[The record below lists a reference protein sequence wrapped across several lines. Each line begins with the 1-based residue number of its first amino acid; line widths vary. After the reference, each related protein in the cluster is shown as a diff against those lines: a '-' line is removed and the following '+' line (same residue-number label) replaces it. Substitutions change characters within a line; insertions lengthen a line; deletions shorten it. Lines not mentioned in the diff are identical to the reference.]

1 MLAHRTSVQER
12 LQQYWVMAFGLAAL
26 VLVANFWIARNGAA
40 ANPYAVLLLIP
51 VAAAMMIL
59 PFKLGWSITVLTVI
73 AQLGQLYIHSPNQHA
88 MDMNHHYQAM
98 VYGQVFAMLLL
109 ALTLHV
115 LRRTIV
121 NQERAIKRLHERQ
134 VRDEQLVAIGTAAA
148 QFSHEIATPIQSIQ
162 LLLDEVATD
171 PAAVTEIQQQTQR
184 IHELLL
190 AWREVA
196 EAVREG
202 RQTRLS
208 IVELEQQLQDS
219 MMLVRPDVDF
229 VWQRGVVQQ
238 EQIIAD
244 HTLVPALLSL
254 LHNAADSCQGNPVI
268 VRSEI
273 FRNNWQLSMIND
285 ADAPSIPAEQLGQSI
300 QKSARGFGIGA
311 MLSFVS
317 IERFSGQVHWHHRA
331 GQTHTQ
337 VTLPLAQS

>member
-1 MLAHRTSVQER
+1 MLARRTSVQER
-12 LQQYWVMAFGLAAL
+12 LRQSWVVALGLVVL
-26 VLVANFWIARNGAA
+26 VLLANFWIARTGAA

-59 PFKLGWSITVLTVI
+59 PFRLGWTITLLTVL
-73 AQLGQLYIHSPNQHA
+73 AQLAQLSIHSPAQHA

-98 VYGQVFAMLLL
+98 VFGQVFAMLLL

-115 LRRTIV
+115 LRRIIV

-171 PAAVTEIQQQTQR
+171 PTAAKEIQLQTQR

-202 RQTRLS
+202 RQVRLS
-208 IVELEQQLQDS
+208 IAELERQLQDS
-219 MMLVRPDVDF
+219 MMLVRPDIDF
-229 VWQRGVVQQ
+229 VWQHGAVTE

-254 LHNAADSCQGNPVI
+254 LHNAADSCQGNPVM

-273 FRNNWQLSMIND
+273 TRSSWQLTMIND
-285 ADAPSIPAEQLGQSI
+285 ADAPTIPAEQLGQAL
-300 QKSARGFGIGA
+300 QKSERGLGIGA

-317 IERFSGQVHWHHRA
+317 IERFAGQVHWQHRD
-331 GQTHTQ
+331 GKTHTQ